1 MVVDV
6 VGAGKIYKTHGRNQ
20 ARLTD
25 IRYNEIIYDSRT
37 TIGGNDCDVMKM
49 VMFYELFNCFFL
61 IFKTEINISLKNK
74 LILIKINHY
83 VGNFSE

>member
-37 TIGGNDCDVMKM
+37 TIGRNDYDEMKMKM
-49 VMFYELFNCFFL
+49 VMFYALFNIFF
-61 IFKTEINISLKNK
+61 NIENRDK
-74 LILIKINHY
+74 
-83 VGNFSE
+83 